1 MVRDRTGRRGP
12 LRGVAA
18 GRAGRAAAASR
29 RRPLGKRQAMTA
41 TATDFL
47 ETYLQD
53 HRAGAEM
60 GSDLARRLADENTGT
75 PYEDFLVGL
84 AQEIDH
90 DVETLEDIM
99 SRFGVGKSVMKTAGA
114 KVGEK
119 LARLKPND
127 QLTGYSPLSRVLE
140 LEGLRSGVQGKLAL
154 WDSLVRLAAHDD
166 RLDEAEVAALQAK
179 AEQQLAGL
187 REHHAL
193 AAAEAFVGG

>member
-1 MVRDRTGRRGP
+1 
-12 LRGVAA
+12 
-18 GRAGRAAAASR
+18 
-29 RRPLGKRQAMTA
+29 MTA

-84 AQEIDH
+84 AQEIDQ

-99 SRFGVGKSVMKTAGA
+99 SRFGVGRSVMKTAGA

-154 WDSLVRLAAHDD
+154 WDSLARLAAHDD
-166 RLDEAEVAALQAK
+166 RLDETEVADLQAK
-179 AEQQLAGL
+179 AEHQLAGL
-187 REHHAL
+187 REHHAI